1 MAGNGWIGRRVLCA
15 LGATALV
22 GAAAIAQGTGV
33 LPALS
38 KLEPGLWQ
46 IRELGS
52 AAAPAPERICI
63 SDTAMLMQLQHR
75 NASCSRRVISSEAA
89 SATVHYTCPANGF
102 GTTSV
107 RVETPRLAKIDTQ
120 GIMDKVPFAFRA
132 EIRRIG
138 PCPSSNG
145 GR

>member
-1 MAGNGWIGRRVLCA
+1 MAGIGWMGPRVLCA
-15 LGATALV
+15 LGATALI
-22 GAAAIAQGTGV
+22 GAAAIAQGTGA
-33 LPALS
+33 LPALA

-46 IRELGS
+46 VRELGAAS
-52 AAAPAPERICI
+52 AAAPQRICI

-75 NASCSRRVISSEAA
+75 NASCSRRVISSEAT

-132 EIRRIG
+132 EIRRVG
-138 PCPSSNG
+138 PCPGNNS

>member
-1 MAGNGWIGRRVLCA
+1 MTGNGWMRPRVLCA
-15 LGATALV
+15 FGAFALLS
-22 GAAAIAQGTGV
+22 AAAVAQGAGA
-33 LPALS
+33 LPALA

-46 IRELGS
+46 IRDLDAAGS
-52 AAAPAPERICI
+52 APERICV

-75 NASCSRRVISSEAA
+75 HAACTRQVISSEAA
-89 SATVHYTCPANGF
+89 SAKIHYTCPANGF

-120 GIMDKVPFAFRA
+120 GIMDKIPFAFRA
-132 EIRRIG
+132 EVRRIG
-138 PCPSSNG
+138 NCPSANG